1 MRCSCYDIV
10 SLWIIGEKVTVEKRC
25 LCYSIEH
32 CIYISLLP
40 CYSPSPSPPAAVLL
54 VSVLLSIV
62 VIVPLVPSITTGANV
77 CPLSVD
83 TLSTDSLDPVIGLVS
98 HHDIYTL
105 FPAATISAFCDR
117 YR

>member
-1 MRCSCYDIV
+1 M
-10 SLWIIGEKVTVEKRC
+10 
-25 LCYSIEH
+25 
-32 CIYISLLP
+32 YISLLP
-40 CYSPSPSPPAAVLL
+40 CYSPSPSPPAVVL
-54 VSVLLSIV
+54 VFSVVLPIV

-105 FPAATISAFCDR
+105 FPAATISAFCDSVSVELLR
-117 YR
+117 LILSPKVHLHH